1 MNLLAGRCISSHI
14 VSSICRRL
22 LDDPAAHNQ
31 AMSRRA
37 RAPGCCL
44 AAAAKAA
51 RSERERRFHGN
62 RQARKG
68 RKSIDGCELHCNN
81 KRPLSPRSLPQSLG
95 FLIRDRK
102 KVKLEFHV
110 CSQFS
115 PSCLWF
121 SPPGDTFPNV
131 NLVSRVFHAAPRSA
145 APVAIVDGSSVPGRE
160 TSARRSLVPRPAD
173 PIQGSL
179 PALVF
184 PNCNCVYIHISALFI
199 HISLLTNAIHSF
211 TSD

>member
-121 SPPGDTFPNV
+121 SPPADTFPNV

-145 APVAIVDGSSVPGRE
+145 APVAIVDGSSVRLGVSARQGNQRQEKPGSSPGRSHPGVI
-160 TSARRSLVPRPAD
+160 TRF
-173 PIQGSL
+173 G
-179 PALVF
+179 
-184 PNCNCVYIHISALFI
+184 ISKLQLCLHFRFIFLHFLFI
-199 HISLLTNAIHSF
+199 FLS
-211 TSD
+211 